1 MTELFR
7 GMREDANGVPEI
19 CESSRGLGIRPG
31 FDVPVIHPSDLVGPG
46 QGGMSVSPDDPR
58 SLPYFRRPPA
68 LGGTSKDP
76 VWRILETDLG
86 TDLQYRPDPARPGHG
101 FVEPNWP
108 MTLAEYQRAL
118 ARTQHQWQKI

>member
-7 GMREDANGVPEI
+7 GMREDANGMPEI

-68 LGGTSKDP
+68 LGGTRIPFGAFWKRTSARICNIVPTQRVP
-76 VWRILETDLG
+76 VMASW
-86 TDLQYRPDPARPGHG
+86 
-101 FVEPNWP
+101 N
-108 MTLAEYQRAL
+108 
-118 ARTQHQWQKI
+118 RTGP